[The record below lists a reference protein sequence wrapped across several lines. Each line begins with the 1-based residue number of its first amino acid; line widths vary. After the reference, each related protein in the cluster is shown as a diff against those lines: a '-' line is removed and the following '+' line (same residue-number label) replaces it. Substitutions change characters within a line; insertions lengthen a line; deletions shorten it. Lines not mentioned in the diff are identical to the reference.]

1 MQIVKHIIER
11 LVTSKED
18 ITTTE
23 FSVEIKGKKKEF
35 SIVTPKDNPE
45 LLLGNKT
52 LALYADYL
60 AGEIEV
66 QHKTLKLGLLV
77 PHIGDLN
84 CEMCEGVGTVTQG
97 QHDDI
102 EEVPCPCTISDPA
115 DFSGATEGDR

>member
-18 ITTTE
+18 IRTTE
-23 FSVEIKGKKKEF
+23 FSAEIKGKRKEF

-45 LLLGNKT
+45 LLLGDKD
-52 LALYADYL
+52 LAKYADYL

-66 QHKTLKLGLLV
+66 QNKTLKLGLLS

-84 CEMCEGVGTVTQG
+84 CEMCEGLGTVSEG
-97 QHDDI
+97 EVDDRKD
-102 EEVPCPCTISDPA
+102 VHCPCTIDEPA